1 MKNYEIANVNNALS
15 SLVDQKLT
23 GRLKFKLFKVK
34 RACEQA
40 LELVYET
47 LEGVDAEAEK
57 LEILNEGQELKLD
70 KFTLDEL
77 ESLPLSMKDIGNL
90 TPIIDFGEDLEQVES

>member
-1 MKNYEIANVNNALS
+1 MKNYEIANINNALS

-40 LELVYET
+40 LELVHKT
-47 LEGVDAEAEK
+47 MEGVDSEDEK
-57 LEILNEGQELKLD
+57 LEILNEEQELNLD

-90 TPIIDFGEDLEQVES
+90 SAVIDFGEELEGEE

>member
-1 MKNYEIANVNNALS
+1 MKNYEIANINNALS

-40 LELVYET
+40 LELVHQT
-47 LEGVDAEAEK
+47 MEGVDSEVER
-57 LEILNEGQELKLD
+57 LEILNEEQELKLD

-90 TPIIDFGEDLEQVES
+90 ASIIDFEDEEAE

>member
-1 MKNYEIANVNNALS
+1 MKNYEIANINNALS

-40 LELVYET
+40 LDLVYKT
-47 LEGVDAEAEK
+47 MEGVDDDDER
-57 LEILNEGQELKLD
+57 LEILNEEQELKID

-90 TPIIDFGEDLEQVES
+90 SAVIDFGEELEEEE